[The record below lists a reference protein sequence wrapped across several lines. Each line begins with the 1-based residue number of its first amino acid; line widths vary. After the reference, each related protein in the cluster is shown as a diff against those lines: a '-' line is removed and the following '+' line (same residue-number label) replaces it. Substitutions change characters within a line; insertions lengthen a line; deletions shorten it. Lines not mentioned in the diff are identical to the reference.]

1 MRPIVFRSASCHDA
15 GTTKSG
21 NKGNTYP
28 EAVNSPAACCTASTN
43 LWSTLAALAS
53 VSSGTN
59 EVRAA
64 SSGQAATAVGG
75 AGDEG
80 VPAVAEGKIIDDL
93 WAHPWISSMCVAA
106 AVPTCAD
113 AGGTDDDEA
122 VEEGCGSDWVKSAI
136 LPKKSPGRR
145 PRACQTLHH
154 CSLTSD
160 YFLETE
166 GLLGWLPKYRHT
178 FSRFAYSTGP
188 G

>member
-80 VPAVAEGKIIDDL
+80 VPAVAEG
-93 WAHPWISSMCVAA
+93 MCVA
-106 AVPTCAD
+106 D
-113 AGGTDDDEA
+113 GGAT
-122 VEEGCGSDWVKSAI
+122 CGSDWVKSAI
-136 LPKKSPGRR
+136 LPKESPGRR

-154 CSLTSD
+154 CSLTRD

-166 GLLGWLPKYRHT
+166 GLLGWRPKYRHT